1 MKGLPK
7 LARRI
12 FRDRCGATAVE
23 FAILGNVFFM
33 FLIAICYLGLMYYH
47 SASLN
52 YALEQA
58 SRLATTNTSTTQS
71 NVQSAVNS
79 YLSAIGL
86 PDASVTYSVGTAS
99 GVTVATISAS
109 MTEAY
114 TVPFFNHWNITYTSS
129 TQVPQSS

>member
-1 MKGLPK
+1 MTGLSK
-7 LARRI
+7 IAQRM
-12 FRDRCGATAVE
+12 FRDRSGTSAVE
-23 FAILGNVFFM
+23 FAVLGNVFVM
-33 FLIAICYLGLMYYH
+33 FLIAIFYLGLMYYH

-58 SRLATTNTSTTQS
+58 ARLATTNTSTTQS
-71 NVQSAVNS
+71 QVQSAVNA

-86 PDASVTYSVGTAS
+86 PGASVNYSVGTTS

-109 MTEAY
+109 MTESYAI
-114 TVPFFNHWNITYTSS
+114 PFFSQWNMTYTSA